1 MLWANRNDFRA
12 LNLAVFLAGLFMA
25 GLVLIFLPITP
36 AEAAMSD
43 AQLRALYP
51 LWRGNRTTEQ
61 VLERYADIADERM
74 RPHFV
79 KAGVPFPPERISLLA
94 FKEERVLELW
104 AWKGSKWVHVLDWPV
119 LGASGKSG
127 PKLKQGDKQVPEGYY
142 RVTLLNPNSNFH
154 LSMKLDYPNAFDRK
168 QAAGDGRGNLGGDIF
183 IHGTKSSVGCLAIG
197 NESIQELYTLAAR
210 IGIKNIE
217 TIIAPY
223 DLRHHK
229 AVKGASDPDWVDGLY
244 VDLTKRLKAY
254 PRDKVHKPAVKEG
267 FKKLTKDAKSEVAEK
282 TEKPEKSESPEKM
295 LKKAKEAE
303 TRAEPKAVSTTLK
316 QQPVPKPEAPATISG
331 N

>member
-1 MLWANRNDFRA
+1 MIFF
-12 LNLAVFLAGLFMA
+12 LAVLGCWP
-25 GLVLIFLPITP
+25 GTHV
-36 AEAAMSD
+36 EAAKMTD

-51 LWRGNRTTEQ
+51 IWRGKRTTED

-74 RPHFV
+74 KPHFV

-104 AWKGSKWVHVLDWPV
+104 AWHKNKWVHVLDWPV
-119 LGASGKSG
+119 KGASGRSG

-154 LSMKLDYPNAFDRK
+154 LSMKLDYPNAFDRQK
-168 QAAGDGRGNLGGDIF
+168 AAADGRSNLGGDIF
-183 IHGTKSSVGCLAIG
+183 IHGTSSSVGCLALG
-197 NESIQELYTLAAR
+197 NEPIQELYTLAAR

-229 AVKGASDPDWVDGLY
+229 PVKNANDPAWVDELY
-244 VDLTKRLKAY
+244 ADLGKRLAAY
-254 PRDKVHKPAVKEG
+254 PRAKVHKPAVKEP
-267 FKKLTKDAKSEVAEK
+267 FKKLDKEAKSGSEAAKSKAKAKTGEADADAKAEK
-282 TEKPEKSESPEKM
+282 AEKPGKTAKPEATQPQDKAGVEAAP
-295 LKKAKEAE
+295 AKEAKE
-303 TRAEPKAVSTTLK
+303 T
-316 QQPVPKPEAPATISG
+316 PATKG
-331 N
+331 GH

>member
-1 MLWANRNDFRA
+1 M
-12 LNLAVFLAGLFMA
+12 
-25 GLVLIFLPITP
+25 T
-36 AEAAMSD
+36 D

-51 LWRGNRTTEQ
+51 LWRGHRTTEQ
-61 VLERYADIADERM
+61 VMERYSDIADERM
-74 RPHFV
+74 KPAFA

-94 FKEERVLELW
+94 FKEERVMELW
-104 AWKGSKWVHVLDWPV
+104 AWHRAKWVHVLDWPV

-127 PKLKQGDKQVPEGYY
+127 PKLREGDKQVPEGYY

-154 LSMKLDYPNAFDRK
+154 LSMKLDYPNAFDRTH
-168 QAAGDGRGNLGGDIF
+168 AASDGRDRLGGNIF

-229 AVKGASDPDWVDGLY
+229 AVKRETDPAWVDALY
-244 VDLTKRLKAY
+244 ADLNKRLAAY
-254 PRDKVHKPAVKEG
+254 PRAKIHKAAVKESV
-267 FKKLTKDAKSEVAEK
+267 KKAIQP
-282 TEKPEKSESPEKM
+282 TEKNSAKKTAAKQAPTESTPQTAGPA
-295 LKKAKEAE
+295 KA
-303 TRAEPKAVSTTLK
+303 TSTKAPDTPAAGTSPPASTT
-316 QQPVPKPEAPATISG
+316 P
-331 N
+331 

>member
-1 MLWANRNDFRA
+1 M
-12 LNLAVFLAGLFMA
+12 
-25 GLVLIFLPITP
+25 IQ
-36 AEAAMSD
+36 AEAKTMTD

-61 VLERYADIADERM
+61 VVERYSDIADERM
-74 RPHFV
+74 KPAFA

-94 FKEERVLELW
+94 FKEERVMELW
-104 AWKGSKWVHVLDWPV
+104 AWHQAKWVHVLDWPV

-127 PKLKQGDKQVPEGYY
+127 PKLREGDKQVPEGYY

-168 QAAGDGRGNLGGDIF
+168 HATGDGRDRLGGNIF

-229 AVKGASDPDWVDGLY
+229 AVKRETDPAWVDELY
-244 VDLTKRLKAY
+244 AELGKRLAAY
-254 PRDKVHKPAVKEG
+254 PRAKVHKAAVKEPI
-267 FKKLTKDAKSEVAEK
+267 KKTATKETK
-282 TEKPEKSESPEKM
+282 EKPASDT
-295 LKKAKEAE
+295 KAKQVTASKKTPAKGDGKE
-303 TRAEPKAVSTTLK
+303 TKSDTN
-316 QQPVPKPEAPATISG
+316 ATSSSLSDLDR
-331 N
+331 